1 MAGIDYYAIEQK
13 IVEQLA
19 AQSSLSGVRF
29 FIEPDLLF
37 AAESSPA
44 VLVYLDSRTAIDTDQ
59 RLSAGRRVDYQLR
72 ISLWCL
78 EYHMDSFSEAARL
91 RDALMADVE
100 VGLLTDR
107 TLKGSVEYSW
117 LEGGDF
123 ETSNTEQGGF
133 IMAGEV
139 LLTAKVNGTI

>member
-1 MAGIDYYAIEQK
+1 MAGIDYFAIEEK
-13 IVEQLA
+13 IVDQLA
-19 AQSSLSGVRF
+19 EESSLSGVRF

-44 VLVYLDSRTAIDTDQ
+44 VLVYLDSRTAVESDQ
-59 RLSAGRRVDYQLR
+59 RLSAGRRIDYQLR
-72 ISLWCL
+72 LSLWCL
-78 EYHMDSFSEAARL
+78 EYHMDSFAEAARL
-91 RDALMADVE
+91 RDSLISNVE
-100 VGLLTDR
+100 VGLLRDR

-139 LLTAKVNGTI
+139 LITAKVSGTI

>member
-1 MAGIDYYAIEQK
+1 MIDYYAIEEK
-13 IVEQLA
+13 IVDQLA
-19 AQSSLSGVRF
+19 AESSLSGVRF
-29 FIEPDLLF
+29 FIEPDFLF
-37 AAESSPA
+37 AAESAPA
-44 VLVYLDSRTAIDTDQ
+44 VLVYLDSRLAVETDQ

-91 RDALMADVE
+91 RDALISEVE
-100 VGLLTDR
+100 VGILRDR

-123 ETSNTEQGGF
+123 ESSNTEQGGF

-139 LLTAKVNGTI
+139 LITAKVNGTP